1 MSSFDEREKGFE
13 KKFATEQ
20 ELEFRAHARS
30 NRLFA
35 EWAAGR
41 MGLENVEDYVRA
53 VVREDME
60 QPGEGDVLRKI
71 TQDLSGAGIEVRE
84 SEVRSKLDEFL
95 AQARDHLKN
104 GG

>member
-1 MSSFDEREKGFE
+1 MSSFEDRERGFE
-13 KKFATEQ
+13 KKYANDQEQ
-20 ELEFRAHARS
+20 EFRANARS
-30 NRLFA
+30 HKMLA

-41 MGLENVEDYVRA
+41 MGLENVGDYVRA

-84 SEVRSKLDEFL
+84 SEIRARMDEFL
-95 AQARDHLKN
+95 AQAREQLKN
-104 GG
+104 G

>member
-1 MSSFDEREKGFE
+1 MSSFEDRERGFE
-13 KKFATEQ
+13 KKFATDQEQ
-20 ELEFRAHARS
+20 EFRAHARG
-30 NRLFA
+30 NKMLA

-53 VVREDME
+53 VVREDMVH
-60 QPGEGDVLRKI
+60 GEDDVLRKI

-84 SEVRSKLDEFL
+84 SEIHARMDEFL
-95 AQARDHLKN
+95 AQAREHVKS

>member
-1 MSSFDEREKGFE
+1 MSSFEDRERGFE
-13 KKFATEQ
+13 KKYANDQ
-20 ELEFRAHARS
+20 ELEFRAHARM
-30 NRLFA
+30 NKMLA

-41 MGLENVEDYVRA
+41 MGLENVGDYVRA

-71 TQDLSGAGIEVRE
+71 TQDLAGAGIEVRE
-84 SEVRSKLDEFL
+84 SEVRSRMDEFL
-95 AQARDHLKN
+95 AQAREQVKT

>member
-1 MSSFDEREKGFE
+1 MSSFEDRERGFE
-13 KKFATEQ
+13 KKYANDQEQ
-20 ELEFRAHARS
+20 EFRAHARS
-30 NRLFA
+30 HKMLA

-41 MGLENVEDYVRA
+41 MGLENVGDYVRA

-84 SEVRSKLDEFL
+84 SEIRARMDEFL
-95 AQARDHLKN
+95 AQAREQVKN
-104 GG
+104 G